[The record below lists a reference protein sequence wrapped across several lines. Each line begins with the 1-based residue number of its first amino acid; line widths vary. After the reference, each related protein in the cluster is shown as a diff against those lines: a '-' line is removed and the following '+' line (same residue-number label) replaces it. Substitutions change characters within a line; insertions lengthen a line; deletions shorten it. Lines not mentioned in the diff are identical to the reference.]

1 MCYVLFCIISSQVEG
16 KFAMKNS
23 IIFAAIAALFAFTNV
38 ATANTSGGSTETASS
53 SPVDAC
59 NGKSDGDSCS
69 FTKDKKAVSGTCQR
83 GDDGKT
89 SCVEKK

>member
-1 MCYVLFCIISSQVEG
+1 VLCLILYHISSKVEG

-23 IIFAAIAALFAFTNV
+23 LIFAAIAALFAFTTV
-38 ATANTSGGSTETASS
+38 ASANTGGSTETTAS

-83 GDDGKT
+83 GEDGKT